1 MPPGARWESIDG
13 DWALLHTT
21 SRVNLDSVQVDGKA
35 YELEMRVRPS
45 IQDMDP
51 EELKEKFQKMR
62 SALLES
68 AQGNQQF
75 MGIRNYMMRWKNI
88 NELITFTSA
97 LLQISNEE
105 KYAILAEDSIAK
117 RTEMMERSFL

>member
-1 MPPGARWESIDG
+1 
-13 DWALLHTT
+13 
-21 SRVNLDSVQVDGKA
+21 
-35 YELEMRVRPS
+35 MRVRPS

>member
-1 MPPGARWESIDG
+1 
-13 DWALLHTT
+13 
-21 SRVNLDSVQVDGKA
+21 
-35 YELEMRVRPS
+35 MRVRPS

-75 MGIRNYMMRWKNI
+75 MGIRH
-88 NELITFTSA
+88 E
-97 LLQISNEE
+97 
-105 KYAILAEDSIAK
+105 
-117 RTEMMERSFL
+117 